1 MKKTKNAVTHVKIGT
16 LFSGRL
22 QIGALNQVYTSHHIV
37 NEIKITDFTFSKLRD
52 VTIAH
57 F

>member
-1 MKKTKNAVTHVKIGT
+1 MTHVKIGT

-22 QIGALNQVYTSHHIV
+22 QTGALDQVYANHHIV
-37 NEIKITDFTFSKLRD
+37 NEIKITDFTYSKLRD

-57 F
+57 L